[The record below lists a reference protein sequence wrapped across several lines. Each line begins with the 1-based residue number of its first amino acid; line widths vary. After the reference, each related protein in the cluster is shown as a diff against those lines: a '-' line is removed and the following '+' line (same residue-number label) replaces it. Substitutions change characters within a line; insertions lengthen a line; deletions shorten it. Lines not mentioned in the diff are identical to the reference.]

1 MKKLFDL
8 LKSKISGTK
17 TRVRGMSLNHLE
29 SLLSLPY
36 PNEGRYGENHGLC
49 VLEVG
54 NYVW

>member
-17 TRVRGMSLNHLE
+17 TRVRGMSLNHSE
-29 SLLSLPY
+29 SLVSLPY
-36 PNEGRYGENHGLC
+36 PKQEGCMQNHGLC

-54 NYVW
+54 DYVW